1 MIGRAPAAT
10 LCPDTPLSGTDD
22 APGTATVTLNA
33 TANVQEGDTLTAGTP
48 LTITPTE
55 GTAFTGT
62 LGTFTSSYAANTA
75 SDFTATITWGD
86 GATTTGVV
94 TGGNGTFTVS
104 AVGTAHVP
112 TPV

>member
-62 LGTFTSSYAANTA
+62 LGTFTSTYTGNTA
-75 SDFTATITWGD
+75 TDVVAPICSADTLASTVPPTA
-86 GATTTGVV
+86 
-94 TGGNGTFTVS
+94 S
-104 AVGTAHVP
+104 RRHP
-112 TPV
+112 TL